1 MLGPLHCLSVAAF
14 IFPNAAML
22 SFLSSQSIFLELF
35 VADDFGVLK
44 SRVSSR
50 QPRSFSFGKRIQNHW
65 RPVRPQRMGR
75 TQDTEDGPTRC
86 AHTRPAGSLERPP
99 GGPAA
104 GTGRGGKEVLR
115 APRRISACAGVLRA
129 FIG

>member
-1 MLGPLHCLSVAAF
+1 MPGFAPADEVLLFRQKDPKPLTPRPAS
-14 IFPNAAML
+14 PDW
-22 SFLSSQSIFLELF
+22 
-35 VADDFGVLK
+35 ADAGY
-44 SRVSSR
+44 
-50 QPRSFSFGKRIQNHW
+50 GE
-65 RPVRPQRMGR
+65 G
-75 TQDTEDGPTRC
+75 EPTRC

-104 GTGRGGKEVLR
+104 GTGRGEKEVLR

>member
-50 QPRSFSFGKRIQNHW
+50 QPRSFSFGKRTQNHFHPG
-65 RPVRPQRMGR
+65 RPNEIGLSHRMVWKASQLAR
-75 TQDTEDGPTRC
+75 LKQGP
-86 AHTRPAGSLERPP
+86 PLN
-99 GGPAA
+99 
-104 GTGRGGKEVLR
+104 
-115 APRRISACAGVLRA
+115 
-129 FIG
+129 

>member
-1 MLGPLHCLSVAAF
+1 MINAGFRPGGRACCLARLEGRNYHLVRLEERNLCVEQKDPKPLTPRPAS
-14 IFPNAAML
+14 PDW
-22 SFLSSQSIFLELF
+22 
-35 VADDFGVLK
+35 ADAGY
-44 SRVSSR
+44 
-50 QPRSFSFGKRIQNHW
+50 GE
-65 RPVRPQRMGR
+65 G
-75 TQDTEDGPTRC
+75 EPTRC